1 MPKKTPRILRRC
13 AQTRVVGEKESGDT
27 PLIPGMSLYGDDIGM
42 DAGNAEFSGSLS
54 VSTDVASKKKLSQ
67 EADIES
73 AASESEESS
82 FR

>member
-1 MPKKTPRILRRC
+1 
-13 AQTRVVGEKESGDT
+13 
-27 PLIPGMSLYGDDIGM
+27 MSLYGDDIGM

-82 FR
+82 LW